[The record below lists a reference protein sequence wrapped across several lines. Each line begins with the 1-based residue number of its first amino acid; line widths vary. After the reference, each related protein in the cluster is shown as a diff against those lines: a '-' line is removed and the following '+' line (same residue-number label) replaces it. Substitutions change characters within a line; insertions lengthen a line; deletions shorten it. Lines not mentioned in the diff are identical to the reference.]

1 MASQYA
7 CQSCGIN
14 FDESETACVSEGSDV
29 HYIGDSIYFEPIE
42 YDACPYCL
50 SISIDPIETDD
61 E

>member
-1 MASQYA
+1 
-7 CQSCGIN
+7 
-14 FDESETACVSEGSDV
+14 V
-29 HYIGDSIYFEPIE
+29 HYIGDGIYFEPIE